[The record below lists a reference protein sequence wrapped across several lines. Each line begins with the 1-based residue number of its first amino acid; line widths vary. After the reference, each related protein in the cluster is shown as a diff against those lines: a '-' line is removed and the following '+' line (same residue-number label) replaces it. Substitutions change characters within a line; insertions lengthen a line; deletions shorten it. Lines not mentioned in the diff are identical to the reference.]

1 MIEVRDLTFEEMER
15 SARAAG
21 ARLPIEQT
29 ELWSRF
35 EATVPGRTP
44 WGACEIVRDGSP
56 AAFVSLIQYETHGY
70 RYLRAHH
77 APVWV
82 SEPSPSQEDEAL
94 AALAEH
100 LHARD
105 GKQVFVRLAVSA
117 ELDRCRETL
126 STLPDDATVV
136 VDLTGGEDEILARM
150 KPRGRRD
157 VRKALRE
164 SPVECA
170 DETARATESFE
181 EYHALMRETA
191 ERDGFSCAPVDYF
204 QNMIRTLG
212 PEHCRVFAGRIEGE
226 LVTWAIDTVHDGLS
240 VHYYAAS
247 KSGSVRA
254 YATDKL
260 VFFECCALAEMGV
273 TDFDLMGI
281 GSERFPEMLTLNK
294 FKTKFSKETAPVA
307 PDRDLP
313 LRPRLYGA
321 LVAAKQLRAKV
332 RSRKG
337 GKDGERDA

>member
-1 MIEVRDLTFEEMER
+1 MIEVTDLSFGQMEQE
-15 SARAAG
+15 ARAAG
-21 ARLPIEQT
+21 LALPIEQT

-35 EATVPGRTP
+35 EATVPGRSP
-44 WGACEIVRDGSP
+44 WGACGLYRDGSP
-56 AAFVSLIQYETHGY
+56 LGFVSLIQYETHGY

-82 SEPSPSQEDEAL
+82 GDPTDAEVDAAL

-100 LHARD
+100 LRKRD
-105 GKQVFVRLAVSA
+105 GRQVFVRLAVGP
-117 ELDRCRETL
+117 ELERCRETL
-126 STLPDDATVV
+126 STLPYDTTVV
-136 VDLTGGEDEILARM
+136 VDLTGGDEEILARM

-170 DETARATESFE
+170 DETERAIASFE

-191 ERDGFSCAPVDYF
+191 ERDGFSCAPLEYF
-204 QNMIRTLG
+204 QNLVRTLG
-212 PEHCRVFAGRIEGE
+212 ADHCRVFAGRIDGE
-226 LVTWAIDTVHDGLS
+226 LVTWAIDTIHEGLS

-260 VFFECCALAEMGV
+260 VFFECQRLAELGV
-273 TDFDLMGI
+273 SSFDLMGI
-281 GSERFPEMLTLNK
+281 GSERYPDMLTLNK
-294 FKTKFSKETAPVA
+294 FKTKFSKETVPVA

-321 LVAAKQLRAKV
+321 LVTVKRLRDR
-332 RSRKG
+332 RSSG
-337 GKDGERDA
+337 PDAEKDA

>member
-1 MIEVRDLTFEEMER
+1 MIEVRDLTFEQMEQR
-15 SARAAG
+15 AREAG
-21 ARLPIEQT
+21 ATLPIEQT

-44 WGACEIVRDGSP
+44 WGACEIVRDGGP
-56 AAFVSLIQYETHGY
+56 MGFVSLIEYETHGY

-82 SEPSPSQEDEAL
+82 GEPSPEQEDEAL
-94 AALAEH
+94 AALAAH

-105 GKQVFVRLAVSA
+105 RKQVFVRLAVSA
-117 ELDRCRETL
+117 ELDRCCETL
-126 STLPDDATVV
+126 STLPYDTTVV

-170 DETARATESFE
+170 DETERATESFE

-191 ERDGFSCAPVDYF
+191 ERDGFSCAPVGYF

-212 PEHCRVFAGRIEGE
+212 PEHCRVFAGRIDGE
-226 LVTWAIDTVHDGLS
+226 LVTWAIDTVYEGVS

-260 VFFECCALAEMGV
+260 VFFECCALAERGV
-273 TDFDLMGI
+273 TAFDLMGI
-281 GSERFPEMLTLNK
+281 GSDRFPEMLTLNK

-313 LRPRLYGA
+313 LRPRFYGA
-321 LVAAKQLRAKV
+321 LVAAKKLRAKA
-332 RSRKG
+332 RSPASG
-337 GKDGERDA
+337 EKDA